1 MRQRARDVDPKGGVR
16 RRSPLRRLTAR
27 SALRRRAQTNPAR
40 KSVLATGTH
49 RRHRARR
56 LIHTRVRRLSWAARA
71 TQTQLNQMRRL
82 VKAGAGSNFRDN
94 ASAQVHTA
102 PEASASSVTTA
113 QPDSTGDRTGI
124 PSLRGYEY
132 TLLEGVAKS
141 RPRRGR
147 RACRQIASAPG
158 ATDRGA
164 LEVRRPSQYPINPG
178 REDVSREMSRIFGRS
193 WVGFWPHPLR
203 GCLHSLP

>member
-56 LIHTRVRRLSWAARA
+56 LIHTRVRRLSRAARA

-132 TLLEGVAKS
+132 TLLSAS
-141 RPRRGR
+141 ILRPSSTAPALAWHSSARTVS
-147 RACRQIASAPG
+147 CRTTA
-158 ATDRGA
+158 
-164 LEVRRPSQYPINPG
+164 VRR
-178 REDVSREMSRIFGRS
+178 RTWRLATFASR
-193 WVGFWPHPLR
+193 
-203 GCLHSLP
+203 